1 MRKCMFALLGACL
14 AGVVSLTTAAVN
26 EAPAKADLSPEML
39 QLERRAQ
46 GGDVAAQAELG
57 AAYSLGNGVDKDF
70 GQARQWLSRAA
81 DKGNAIAQS
90 LLAYLYRDGLGVERD
105 YVTAARWFEQ
115 AAKQGHAN
123 AQTNLALLYKEGRG
137 VCCVFFL
144 VVLWFVLVVFL
155 GVVFVV
161 VFLGLLHEEGVDGKP
176 DYAAAAR
183 WYTQAA
189 EHNHALSQKKLA
201 HLYEM
206 GHGVAQDNVKAYTWY
221 AIAGVW
227 DGDGETLTPGDPRL
241 TLSTKMTP
249 EQIEQANQAATA
261 WWENHFKQDSG
272 AP

>member
-81 DKGNAIAQS
+81 DKGTAIAQS
-90 LLAYLYRDGLGVERD
+90 LLAILYRDGL
-105 YVTAARWFEQ
+105 
-115 AAKQGHAN
+115 
-123 AQTNLALLYKEGRG
+123 
-137 VCCVFFL
+137 
-144 VVLWFVLVVFL
+144 
-155 GVVFVV
+155 
-161 VFLGLLHEEGVDGKP
+161 
-176 DYAAAAR
+176 
-183 WYTQAA
+183 
-189 EHNHALSQKKLA
+189 
-201 HLYEM
+201 
-206 GHGVAQDNVKAYTWY
+206 GVAQDNVKAYTWY
-221 AIAGVW
+221 ASAGVW

>member
-14 AGVVSLTTAAVN
+14 AGVVALTTAAVN
-26 EAPAKADLSPEML
+26 EAPAKAELSPEML

-46 GGDVAAQAELG
+46 GCDVAAQAEFG

-105 YVTAARWFEQ
+105 YVTAARW
-115 AAKQGHAN
+115 
-123 AQTNLALLYKEGRG
+123 
-137 VCCVFFL
+137 
-144 VVLWFVLVVFL
+144 
-155 GVVFVV
+155 
-161 VFLGLLHEEGVDGKP
+161 
-176 DYAAAAR
+176 
-183 WYTQAA
+183 YTQAA
-189 EHNHALSQKKLA
+189 EHNHALSQKKLS
-201 HLYEM
+201 HLNEM
-206 GHGVAQDNVKAYTWY
+206 GHGAAQDNVKAYTWY